1 MGEITGLRYW
11 MPQRQLVLAIPTSLI
26 QRHQVGSSKD
36 LIRGLETSGTLTIR
50 SRAMD
55 VDANSREDTVMHNV
69 HCLGFAALLM
79 GVIPFASAEKACA
92 GGDGADASSA
102 LGVAYDHFDQ
112 DLSKTWCRRN
122 EVDCFC

>member
-1 MGEITGLRYW
+1 
-11 MPQRQLVLAIPTSLI
+11 
-26 QRHQVGSSKD
+26 
-36 LIRGLETSGTLTIR
+36 
-50 SRAMD
+50 MD

-102 LGVAYDHFDQ
+102 LGVAYEHFDQ